1 MTEGAVWVL
10 CEGAV
15 MVLYECCVRVLWSVL
30 YEGAVECVN
39 PH

>member
-1 MTEGAVWVL
+1 MRVL
-10 CEGAV
+10 WCAV

-30 YEGAVECVN
+30 CEGAVECVN